1 MYLPKG
7 QICRTMYLNGLFL
20 IFLPLLCFVLSWM
33 VEVAK
38 GLIAKLDARFLKQ
51 AVVDVKWGLFIPN
64 IGCK

>member
-1 MYLPKG
+1 
-7 QICRTMYLNGLFL
+7 MYLNGLFL

-33 VEVAK
+33 VEAAK